1 MRHWIGST
9 LIAGALALAHGSP
22 ASAAAC
28 VAEPHDRPKIGLA
41 LGGGAA
47 RGAAH
52 IGVLKELEALG
63 VPVDYVA
70 GTSVGSIIGGLY
82 ATGLSA
88 AEIETI
94 YTGVDWDAVF
104 RDAGSRSAR
113 TFRRKRDDDL
123 DFIGPKIGYRDGDF
137 ILPEGVLAGQ
147 RITLL
152 LARLTLANT
161 HAAHFDDLPIPFRAI
176 AADVVTGQE
185 VEIDSGSL
193 ARAMRASLSVPGVF
207 APVDADERLLVDGGI
222 VNNLPVEAVR
232 RMGADVVIAV
242 DVSSPL
248 LPREK
253 LANAFAVVAQ
263 LTNLLVYNSTR
274 AQVDKLEPRDI
285 LLMPG
290 LASEIGSADFKLAA
304 KAITY
309 GEEAVASAADWLAEL
324 ALPPAEYARHR
335 ARIEGCR
342 ETPPVL
348 RFVRLDNRSAFSDE
362 VIRERLAIRHG
373 RPLDFHELERGI
385 ALVQGLGNLREVSY
399 ELIDDNGTQ
408 GLLVRVRPEP
418 GAPNLFEYGLD
429 FFSDGEDNAIN
440 FRVGFLKTAIGRAG
454 GEWRS
459 VLQLGE
465 DPGVFTELYRP
476 TSAGSQYYLNPRAN
490 FTRDTVPV
498 FGDGET
504 LAEAVFT
511 QADVELVIGKEFG
524 NSADLALGW
533 RGGAGE
539 AHVKVGDPALIDVD
553 YDVGEAFLR
562 FRYDHLDNLYFP
574 NHGGIGRVLYTA
586 SREGLGAD
594 VHYQQLNVDYFYN
607 WTYGRKHNVSLGTS
621 LNATLD
627 EDAPV
632 YALFRAG
639 GFTRLSGLEF
649 NQLSGQHFGLA
660 LAGYRYQFGQGGF
673 LPSYIGGTLELGNV
687 WDDLDDVSLGS
698 ALIHGSAYF
707 GYRSPLGPLYL
718 GTGFGEAGERTFF
731 LQLGRVFGPP

>member
-1 MRHWIGST
+1 MRHWLCST
-9 LIAGALALAHGSP
+9 LAAGVVALGCDSAAV
-22 ASAAAC
+22 AAAC
-28 VAEPHDRPKIGLA
+28 APETPDRPKIGLA

-52 IGVLKELEALG
+52 IGILKELEALG
-63 VPVDYVA
+63 VPVDYIA

-88 AEIETI
+88 AEIETV

-104 RDAGSRSAR
+104 RDGGRRSAR

-123 DFIGPKIGYRDGDF
+123 DFIGPKIGYRDGKF

-152 LARLTLANT
+152 LERLTLANA
-161 HAAHFDDLPIPFRAI
+161 HAARFDDLPIPFRAI
-176 AADVVTGQE
+176 AADVVTGRE

-207 APVDADERLLVDGGI
+207 APVDAGERMLVDGGI
-222 VNNLPVEAVR
+222 VNNLPVEVVR

-253 LANAFAVVAQ
+253 LDNAFAVVAQ

-274 AQVDKLEPRDI
+274 AQVDQLEPRDI

-290 LASEIGSADFKLAA
+290 LGSEIGSADFKLAA
-304 KAITY
+304 LAIKY
-309 GEEAVASAADWLAEL
+309 GQEAVASAADWLGEL
-324 ALPPAEYARHR
+324 ALPADDYARHR
-335 ARIEGCR
+335 ARIEACR
-342 ETPPVL
+342 KLPPVL
-348 RFVRLDNRSAFSDE
+348 RFVRLDNRSHYSDA
-362 VIRERLAIRHG
+362 VIRDRLGIKHG
-373 RPLDFHELERGI
+373 RPLDFDELERGI
-385 ALVQGLGNLREVSY
+385 AAVQGLGNLREVSY
-399 ELIDDNGTQ
+399 ELVAEGSDP
-408 GLLVRVRPEP
+408 GLLVRVRPDP
-418 GAPNLFEYGLD
+418 GAPNLFEYGLE

-465 DPGVFTELYRP
+465 DPGVFTELYHP
-476 TSAGSQYYLNPRAN
+476 TSAGSPYYLNPRAN
-490 FTRDTVPV
+490 FSRDTVPV
-498 FGDGET
+498 FGGGET

-511 QADVELVIGKEFG
+511 QADVELAIGREFG
-524 NSADLALGW
+524 NSADLALGV

-539 AHVKVGDPALIDVD
+539 AHVKVGDPALLDAD
-553 YDVGEAFLR
+553 YGVGEAFLR

-574 NHGGIGRVLYTA
+574 NHGGIGRVLFTA

-594 VHYQQLNVDYFYN
+594 EHYQQLNVDYFYN
-607 WTYGRKHNVSLGTS
+607 WTYRRKHNVSLGTS

-687 WDDLDDVSLGS
+687 WDDLDDVTLSS
-698 ALIHGSAYF
+698 ALIHGSVYF

-718 GTGFGEAGERTFF
+718 GTGLGQAGERTFF